1 MVGGKYCALWVEPGC
16 YQTSLSYSSL
26 IAKRLSCG
34 WNGRTAFNSAVWDRY
49 PAYWY
54 SFASSA
60 RFLFFG
66 ESASLQV
73 PVVCD
78 TDVQPDFSEDSSD
91 VFRKRLTSSLVVPD
105 EAKQSKL
112 DPAWRKPRVTDA
124 LQVLDV
130 SQLSLEQRVL
140 VQLNGI
146 GLISSSSSNVQVRG
160 CRGRF
165 TVL

>member
-1 MVGGKYCALWVEPGC
+1 M
-16 YQTSLSYSSL
+16 
-26 IAKRLSCG
+26 
-34 WNGRTAFNSAVWDRY
+34 
-49 PAYWY
+49 
-54 SFASSA
+54 
-60 RFLFFG
+60 
-66 ESASLQV
+66 

-78 TDVQPDFSEDSSD
+78 AGVQPDFSEDSAD
-91 VFRKRLTSSLVVPD
+91 VFRKRLASSLVVPD

-112 DPAWRKPRVTDA
+112 DPARRKPRVTDA

-146 GLISSSSSNVQVRG
+146 GLITSSSNVQVRD

-165 TVL
+165 AVL